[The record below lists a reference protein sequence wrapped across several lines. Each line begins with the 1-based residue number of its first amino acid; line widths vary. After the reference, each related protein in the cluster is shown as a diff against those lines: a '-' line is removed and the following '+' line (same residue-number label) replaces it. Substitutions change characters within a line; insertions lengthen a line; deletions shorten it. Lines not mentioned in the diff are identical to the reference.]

1 MNEMCVKIFN
11 SEHYNT
17 NDTKNIV
24 LSEEAGGGEVERGGG
39 INSIG
44 GEVEVVLNVQSFVHI
59 RVYLVYMNIRE
70 YSHNLTG
77 IGGRRGGGGTIRK
90 YVLYVHI
97 SYVLALLC
105 ESRKEATYRAPST
118 EHTCHMMRSSK

>member
-77 IGGRRGGGGTIRK
+77 IGGRRGGG
-90 YVLYVHI
+90 VLYVNTYYTYTYHTCLHY
-97 SYVLALLC
+97 YVNRG
-105 ESRKEATYRAPST
+105 RKQHT
-118 EHTCHMMRSSK
+118 EHRALSIHVI